1 MRGLGD
7 HLSIGE
13 RVAIYRKRRGLTQRE
28 LGELVGRTDEWVRK
42 VESGRHELDRIS
54 ILGQV
59 ASVLGI
65 GIVDLLGSQI
75 LLQWREQEEHAS
87 IPQLRA
93 ALTDYRHFLPVSPA
107 DSASANLDLDQLGQ
121 RLTYV
126 WEDYQNSRYN
136 RVVLSLPGLVT
147 ETVTA
152 ARYLT
157 GDDQRRALRQAA
169 SIHQL
174 VGVFTPKLGETD
186 MASLAA
192 TKGLE
197 FAQQSG
203 DIPTIAALYRIAAYT
218 LGAMGEHGQAV
229 ALAESAVGALAP
241 ELSRPDATGLDLSV
255 WGMLHLVASRAAAQ
269 ADNRG
274 TSQQHL
280 RLARQIAER
289 LGSDANYGFT
299 GFGPTNVVMHE
310 VVAYN
315 ELGDLMR
322 AAEIGPSLDTRAMP
336 TERRGRHAIE
346 AARALAGVGRAGD
359 AVALLLDAEQYAAEQ
374 ILHHVLARSVVR
386 RALRGRNPD
395 PATNALADRMGLRD
409 L

>member
-7 HLSIGE
+7 HLSVGE
-13 RVAIYRKRRGLTQRE
+13 RVAVYRKRRGLTQRE

-42 VESGRHELDRIS
+42 VESGRRDLDRIS
-54 ILGQV
+54 VLGQV

-65 GIVDLLGSQI
+65 SIVDLLGSQI
-75 LLQWREQEEHAS
+75 LLQWKEQEEHAS

-107 DSASANLDLDQLGQ
+107 AASADFDLDQLGQ

-136 RVVLSLPGLVT
+136 RVVLSLPSLVT
-147 ETVTA
+147 DTVTA
-152 ARYLT
+152 ARHLS
-157 GDDQRRALRQAA
+157 GDAQRRALRQAA

-174 VGVFTPKLGETD
+174 VGVFVPKLGETD

-192 TKGLE
+192 SKGLE

-203 DIPTIAALYRIAAYT
+203 DTPTVAALYRIAAYT
-218 LGAMGEHGQAV
+218 LGAMGEHNQAV
-229 ALAESAVGALAP
+229 ALAESAVNALAP

-280 RLARQIAER
+280 RQARQIAER

-315 ELGDLMR
+315 ELGDMMR
-322 AAEIGPSLDTRAMP
+322 AAEIGPSLDTSAMP

-346 AARALAGVGRAGD
+346 AARALAGVGRTGD
-359 AVALLLDAEQYAAEQ
+359 AVELLLDAEQYAAEQ